1 MKKASKVRSRSK
13 EMLEEYDFSKG
24 VRGKYAKQYASRRYV
39 MLSKLWHQPLEEVRQ
54 NPYDYIAQEQF
65 LREARILL
73 NKLLEVFARYNLT
86 FHVDERSFKKAV
98 WMLQMDALETLRDC
112 VWLIERRKHRIVG
125 KMFRDI
131 VESLDLA
138 ALFYHQGEANRK
150 DKDLDKWYNDEVIP
164 HKRYR
169 DYLKCYSFTDDSE
182 ARKDLYKQ
190 LSTWTHHTYFTLGN
204 SYVLG
209 RDNLLVHDSTSRDV
223 NSTLEH
229 GGLLVTPQTIS
240 EYMWMIANL
249 ITMFIEAALC
259 CGLILQEDM
268 QNIWNDLS
276 IEAPL

>member
-1 MKKASKVRSRSK
+1 MKKASKVRSK

-54 NPYDYIAQEQF
+54 KPYDYIAQEQF

-73 NKLLEVFARYNLT
+73 NKLLEAFARYNLT
-86 FHVDERSFKKAV
+86 FHVDDRSLKKAV

-112 VWLIERRKHRIVG
+112 VWLIEQKKHRIVG

-150 DKDLDKWYNDEVIP
+150 DLDKWYNDEIIP

-169 DYLKCYSFTDDSE
+169 DYLNPDDSE
-182 ARKDLYKQ
+182 ARKYLYQQ
-190 LSTWTHHTYFTLGN
+190 LSNWTHHTYSTLKN

-229 GGLLVTPQTIS
+229 GGLLGTPQTIS
-240 EYMWMIANL
+240 EYMWMIATL
-249 ITMFIEAALC
+249 IKMFIEKALC